1 MPSAPARDFARAHGF
16 LVKTLALDGQILDR
30 FVAGV
35 QPAQQLRS
43 SPVVD
48 RLQGLS
54 RRRQLV
60 GLRVADKNRHRH
72 DPPPTPAAPSA
83 AGVGTGRGALGQRYI
98 MSMSFIAL
106 ISSSEVPMP

>member
-1 MPSAPARDFARAHGF
+1 MLSHPTARETVYAVSEADTYASTGCPA
-16 LVKTLALDGQILDR
+16 LE
-30 FVAGV
+30 
-35 QPAQQLRS
+35 
-43 SPVVD
+43 

-72 DPPPTPAAPSA
+72 DPSPTPAALDA